1 MIAVLDASVA
11 LKWQFEDEAIATYF
25 SVGVSLKV

>member
-11 LKWQFEDEAIATYF
+11 LKWQFKDEIVKMPLSSETE
-25 SVGVSLKV
+25 